1 MGANNQ
7 RYTLIDC
14 IKWRGLLKLTD
25 VKFKRPYYRDSPV
38 AVQGQYRINLR
49 KKYIF
54 QNIYLI
60 VVGGSRLG

>member
-1 MGANNQ
+1 VGANDQ

-14 IKWRGLLKLTD
+14 IKWRGLLKLTG

-38 AVQGQYRINLR
+38 AVQGEYRINLQ

-54 QNIYLI
+54 QNIYSTVARSLRA
-60 VVGGSRLG
+60 G